1 MPVPAGYKTVEQIAV
16 ELDQTLN
23 RIQTAVRELNL
34 PQAVF
39 PEDRRRRYYSP
50 EDIEKI
56 KQWVSARQ

>member
-34 PQAVF
+34 PQTVF